1 MEGLPMLKSLLVASF
16 LFSSSVSL
24 AGQDFDPNLYIDS
37 VEVYELDTHEAPV
50 QNLVEIRSDKS
61 LEEIALIIDG
71 LLAIGKKVWPV
82 IDANRPV
89 ITTSSLAP
97 SISIIPEVEAGTAKA
112 ELAKMANWSVPK
124 SVSYRVVYKNVYK
137 MEVVSFTYTI
147 MFQYNGSYKGKGK
160 YITSLKT
167 QASEVSAAWGFNFDA
182 ASELVNIAN
191 VGSEE
196 APVASGIL
204 QVSYKVRGLLNEM
217 RNAQSFYVDGN
228 GDIKLLN

>member
-1 MEGLPMLKSLLVASF
+1 MLKSLFIAS
-16 LFSSSVSL
+16 LLLTSSISF
-24 AGQDFDPNLYIDS
+24 ANQDYDPNLFIDS
-37 VEVYELDTHEAPV
+37 VEVYEVETPKALA

-89 ITTSSLAP
+89 INTSTLAP
-97 SISIIPEVEAGTAKA
+97 SISIIPEVEPGAAKA
-112 ELAKMANWSVPK
+112 ELAKMANWSAPK
-124 SVSYRVVYKNVYK
+124 SVSYRVVYRNVFK

-191 VGSEE
+191 VGSDE

-217 RNAQSFYVDGN
+217 RNAQSFYVDGK
-228 GDIKLLN
+228 GDIQLINQ